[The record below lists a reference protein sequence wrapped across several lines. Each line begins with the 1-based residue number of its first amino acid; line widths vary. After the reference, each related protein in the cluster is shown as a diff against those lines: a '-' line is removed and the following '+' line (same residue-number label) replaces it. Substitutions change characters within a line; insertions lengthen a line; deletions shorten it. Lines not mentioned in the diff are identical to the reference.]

1 MPKEERKAKIKDPA
15 TGATRAEKSGV
26 AMSAKG
32 EKRNTRV
39 GMYSG
44 PRPSYVPYQVSEQA
58 QDILNRQF
66 RNYK

>member
-15 TGATRAEKSGV
+15 AGATRAEKSGV

>member
-1 MPKEERKAKIKDPA
+1 MKDPA
-15 TGATRAEKSGV
+15 VGKTRAEKSGV

-66 RNYK
+66 RSYK